1 MNFPMTVVM
10 KKAHKKTFRAEVPD
24 RATMKGLAQK
34 ILDNWIDDVAIYFQ
48 AAHPWYSC

>member
-1 MNFPMTVVM
+1 MNFPVTVVM

-34 ILDNWIDDVAIYFQ
+34 ILDNWRKGFSFSVFQ
-48 AAHPWYSC
+48 SE